1 MAISAGL
8 AILIGSILSAVLG
21 GGASIANSAIQ
32 KNAQDE
38 ANKANID
45 LANATNQTQI
55 ELANTA
61 HQREMADLKKAGL
74 NPVLTATGG
83 NGAATPGLT
92 TASVSPAGFDMSGI
106 ATAMTS
112 MSNMMLLSLLM
123 SKGGGFIN
131 SSKYRSNMS
140 LKQKNKF
147 ARKYGLKDWNDV
159 QRVAHLPWLD

>member
-8 AILIGSILSAVLG
+8 AILIGSIVSAVLG

-32 KNAQDE
+32 KSAQDQ
-38 ANKANID
+38 ANQTNID

-61 HQREMADLKKAGL
+61 HQREMADLKAAGL

-106 ATAMTS
+106 ASVMTS

-123 SKGGGFIN
+123 SKGGGFMN
-131 SSKYRSNMS
+131 SSKYHSRMS
-140 LKQKNKF
+140 ASQKSKM
-147 ARKYGLKDWNDV
+147 AKKYGFKDWKDL